1 MSYYKR
7 DGSPLQDE
15 YIVVPASVDNVTVPK
30 SNNKWV
36 SITPP
41 VPEGYTAI
49 GCLPFSTENATS
61 GGRASSVT
69 FIFNHTLEADKTIWV
84 NLRNMDTQG
93 DSKVKVRANVICKK
107 NS

>member
-7 DGSPLQDE
+7 DGSLLPDE
-15 YIVVPASVDNVTVPK
+15 YIVVSASKDNVTVPK
-30 SNNKWV
+30 SNNAST
-36 SITPP
+36 SINAP

-69 FIFNHTLEADKTIWV
+69 FIFNHTLEADGTIWV

-93 DSKVKVRANVICKK
+93 DSKVKVRANVICKN

>member
-7 DGSPLQDE
+7 DGSPLPDE
-15 YIVVPASVDNVTVPK
+15 YIVVPASVDNVTVQK

-36 SITPP
+36 TITAS

-69 FIFNHTLEADKTIWV
+69 FIFKHTLEADGTIWV
-84 NLRNMDTQG
+84 NLRNTDTQG
-93 DSKVKVRANVICKK
+93 DSKVNVLAKVLCKK